1 MSGTRRGSAAILLIA
16 TLTVTA
22 SVQAQ
27 QAQPQPPAA
36 PPPPMSFFVTSVG
49 LGDGANLGG
58 LAGADKHCQAL
69 AQAVGAGNRT
79 WRAYLSQTA
88 AGATLPVNARD
99 RIGSG
104 PWYNAKSVIIAA
116 SVDELHGDSQRDRNN
131 IRKPIAL
138 NEKGEVV
145 TGSGDTPNVHDI
157 LTGSDSHG
165 TCPDRQTRRDHL
177 RQLDE
182 QCGGQRHGRP
192 SRSAGRSQRLVECG
206 ASDQWLQPAEPGEHG
221 WRRPALL
228 LRRELND
235 TRQRTGDAPAR
246 SDRGGPLSRRRGPIR
261 PQNLGETLG
270 AMLHR
275 APAPGPPAVRQPRGA
290 CIVRSMARALGSWPR
305 TVPP

>member
-16 TLTVTA
+16 TLTFTA

-27 QAQPQPPAA
+27 QAQPQPPVA

-58 LAGADKHCQAL
+58 LAGADKHCQTL

-104 PWYNAKSVIIAA
+104 PWYNTKGVIIAA

-165 TCPDRQTRRDHL
+165 RVL
-177 RQLDE
+177 I
-182 QCGGQRHGRP
+182 GRP
-192 SRSAGRSQRLVECG
+192 DVTTCGNWTSNAAGSAMVGHHDRL
-206 ASDQWLQPAEPGEHG
+206 
-221 WRRPALL
+221 
-228 LRRELND
+228 
-235 TRQRTGDAPAR
+235 
-246 SDRGGPLSRRRGPIR
+246 GGPNASWNAVHLTNGCSQ
-261 PQNLGETLG
+261 QNLVSTGG
-270 AMLHR
+270 AGLLYCF
-275 APAPGPPAVRQPRGA
+275 AAN
-290 CIVRSMARALGSWPR
+290 
-305 TVPP
+305 

>member
-69 AQAVGAGNRT
+69 AQAVGAGNRI

-165 TCPDRQTRRDHL
+165 RVL
-177 RQLDE
+177 I
-182 QCGGQRHGRP
+182 GRP
-192 SRSAGRSQRLVECG
+192 DVTTCGNWTSNAAGSAMVGHHDRL
-206 ASDQWLQPAEPGEHG
+206 
-221 WRRPALL
+221 
-228 LRRELND
+228 
-235 TRQRTGDAPAR
+235 
-246 SDRGGPLSRRRGPIR
+246 GGPNASWNAVHLTNGCSQ
-261 PQNLGETLG
+261 QNLVSTGG
-270 AMLHR
+270 AGLLYCF
-275 APAPGPPAVRQPRGA
+275 AAN
-290 CIVRSMARALGSWPR
+290 
-305 TVPP
+305 